1 MAQDGLNLSLRRRGT
16 LQLSSRRFTYA
27 LSRGIFWLTSRFG
40 YSIFRLRR
48 YCQKTK
54 ARRNDPNIY
63 PLW

>member
-1 MAQDGLNLSLRRRGT
+1 MAQNGLNPPLRRHVT
-16 LQLSSRRFTYA
+16 PQLSSRRFTHA

-48 YCQKTK
+48 YCQKAK